1 MLLFLFIFVS
11 ATFGMTIFFEAYK
24 NPTNHILIRCGQELM
39 MFPCVVRAVDFV
51 APFTAKFGM
60 HPLKFLAITAYLL
73 TFLICLTI
81 SAL

>member
-1 MLLFLFIFVS
+1 MLLFLFIFAS
-11 ATFGMTIFFEAYK
+11 STLGMTIAFEAYK

-39 MFPCVVRAVDFV
+39 MFPCVVRAVDYV

-60 HPLKFLAITAYLL
+60 NPLKFLAIAAYLL
-73 TFLICLTI
+73 AFVVCLTI

>member
-11 ATFGMTIFFEAYK
+11 CTFGMTILFEAYK

-39 MFPCVVRAVDFV
+39 MFPRVVRAVDYV

-60 HPLKFLAITAYLL
+60 NPLKFLAIAAYVLA
-73 TFLICLTI
+73 FVVCLTI